1 MNYDNETIDV
11 YVKTLK
17 EQGFTFEVTAM
28 PHEELS
34 DEEKS
39 NRILKV
45 NFLISPVRHTMYTEE

>member
-1 MNYDNETIDV
+1 MNYDNTSIEGYIRV
-11 YVKTLK
+11 LK
-17 EQGFTFEVTAM
+17 EQGFTFEVTAV